1 VGEGGGPA
9 DLFPG
14 LGGAHLVRSGGV
26 WGAVTAYRSGARR
39 SVDGRTNLVQSG
51 GGVRGPVTGPR
62 PEVSPRT
69 GHTDERVSR
78 CGSA

>member
-9 DLFPG
+9 DVFPG

-51 GGVRGPVTGPR
+51 GGGGGSGAGYGSQARGVP
-62 PEVSPRT
+62 SDRT
-69 GHTDERVSR
+69 Y
-78 CGSA
+78 

>member
-26 WGAVTAYRSGARR
+26 WG
-39 SVDGRTNLVQSG
+39 
-51 GGVRGPVTGPR
+51 PVTGPR

-69 GHTDERVSR
+69 GHTDKRVSR